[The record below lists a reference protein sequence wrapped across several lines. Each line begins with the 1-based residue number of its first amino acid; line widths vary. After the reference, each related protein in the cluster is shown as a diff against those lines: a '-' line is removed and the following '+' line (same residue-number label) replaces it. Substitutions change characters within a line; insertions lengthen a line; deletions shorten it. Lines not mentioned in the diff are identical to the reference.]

1 MVQVGSG
8 VAQFMVPVAAVGVM
22 AAIGLRGILALDVA
36 SYAVAVAVIAL
47 LRFPKSMAFK
57 RRESIAAEIK
67 TGFRYAMGSPGF
79 RAMLLFFASTNIFLG
94 PLFILIQPLVLG
106 FGPLSAVTTVA
117 VAGGLGVIVGGLIM
131 ALWGGP
137 ARRRMRGVLCS
148 ALALTGA
155 FALTGLRPSVPLVA
169 TGVFGMFVGLTIMNT
184 IYATIVQVKV
194 PPRYHGRVFALN
206 TLFAFCTLPVAFVVV
221 GPFVSRALE
230 PLMQP
235 SGALAS
241 TLGRLI
247 GTGRGRGIGL
257 TYLVFAVILAVMV
270 LLATRYPPL
279 ARFDR
284 DVPDAEPDDL
294 IGLAELDQRRAS
306 RADEAGAGV
315 HPSPASRA
323 APEVDRLSRAG
334 RDGAR
339 RGSD

>member
-1 MVQVGSG
+1 
-8 VAQFMVPVAAVGVM
+8 
-22 AAIGLRGILALDVA
+22 
-36 SYAVAVAVIAL
+36 
-47 LRFPKSMAFK
+47 MAFR
-57 RRESIAAEIK
+57 RRETMTAEIK

-79 RAMLLFFASTNIFLG
+79 RAMLLFFASTNVFLG

-117 VAGGLGVIVGGLIM
+117 VAGALGVIVGGVVM

-137 ARRRMRGVLCS
+137 AQRRMRGVLCS
-148 ALALTGA
+148 ALALTGT

-235 SGALAS
+235 GGTLAGS
-241 TLGRLI
+241 VGRLI
-247 GTGRGRGIGL
+247 GTGPGRGIGL
-257 TYLVFAVILAVMV
+257 TYLLFAVILAVMV

-294 IGLAELDQRRAS
+294 VGLAALRRRGANPGN
-306 RADEAGAGV
+306 AAGPGAGPTPRA
-315 HPSPASRA
+315 HPSPVS
-323 APEVDRLSRAG
+323 PP
-334 RDGAR
+334 AR
-339 RGSD
+339 T

>member
-1 MVQVGSG
+1 
-8 VAQFMVPVAAVGVM
+8 
-22 AAIGLRGILALDVA
+22 
-36 SYAVAVAVIAL
+36 
-47 LRFPKSMAFK
+47 
-57 RRESIAAEIK
+57 
-67 TGFRYAMGSPGF
+67 
-79 RAMLLFFASTNIFLG
+79 
-94 PLFILIQPLVLG
+94 
-106 FGPLSAVTTVA
+106 
-117 VAGGLGVIVGGLIM
+117 M

-137 ARRRMRGVLCS
+137 AQRKMRGVLCS
-148 ALALTGA
+148 ALALTGT

-235 SGALAS
+235 GGALA
-241 TLGRLI
+241 TTVGRLI
-247 GTGRGRGIGL
+247 GTGPGRGIGL
-257 TYLVFAVILAVMV
+257 TYLLFAVILAVMV

-294 IGLAELDQRRAS
+294 VGLAVLRQRGANPPDAAGPG
-306 RADEAGAGV
+306 AD
-315 HPSPASRA
+315 PSPAAPA
-323 APEVDRLSRAG
+323 ART
-334 RDGAR
+334 
-339 RGSD
+339 